1 MNDARDN
8 KHKAAPEVF
17 PPAGADR
24 LPSPDEEA
32 AAEQAA
38 KDVDVAKVAVHY
50 EEMTEVGKE
59 VRGEGEITPR

>member
-1 MNDARDN
+1 MNDASDDKIN
-8 KHKAAPEVF
+8 ATPEAF

-38 KDVDVAKVAVHY
+38 KDVDVAEVAAHY
-50 EEMTEVGKE
+50 EEMTELGKE

>member
-1 MNDARDN
+1 MNHASDDQHN
-8 KHKAAPEVF
+8 TTPEAF

-24 LPSPDEEA
+24 LPSPEEEA

-38 KDVDVAKVAVHY
+38 NDVDLAEVAIHY
-50 EEMTEVGKE
+50 EEMTELGKE